1 MYEICIKNMRPKD
14 MEPILKK
21 PRGQGGF
28 QSFIKKL
35 QEQYSAKTQTLLL
48 DEGDIKRMVQYCKD
62 YGQGGFQGRMSFILS
77 RIESIHTQLS
87 NLL

>member
-1 MYEICIKNMRPKD
+1 MRPKD
-14 MEPILKK
+14 MEPILKNQGA
-21 PRGQGGF
+21 RGLSKLHQ
-28 QSFIKKL
+28 KL